1 MVENNVFIELK
12 NVSKQIN
19 GKTVLSDVSLDIMQG
34 QIYGFVGANGSGKT
48 MLFRAIAGLMFPSE
62 GTIKFLKTNVS
73 MGVIIENPGFLLTY
87 TGLDNLKLLA
97 SLRNIISEAD
107 IIETMRKVGL
117 DPYDKRKVKQYSLG
131 MKQRLAIAQ
140 AIMEHPDLLI
150 LDEPT
155 RGLDEESIVNIRSL
169 LADENKAGATIL
181 ISSHNK
187 EDIAELCNVVFQ
199 LKDGKVTKV

>member
-19 GKTVLSDVSLDIMQG
+19 GKTILSDVTLDIIKG

-62 GTIKFLKTNVS
+62 GTIKFSKPDIG
-73 MGVIIENPGFLLTY
+73 MGVIIENPGFLLSY
-87 TGLDNLKLLA
+87 TGFDNLKLLA
-97 SLRNIISEAD
+97 SLRNVIGEAE
-107 IIETMRKVGL
+107 IIETMRNVGL

-131 MKQRLAIAQ
+131 MKQKLAIAQ
-140 AIMEHPDLLI
+140 AIMEHPELLI

-155 RGLDEESIVNIRSL
+155 RGLDEESVVNIRNL
-169 LADENKAGATIL
+169 LLSENKAGATVL

-187 EDIAELCNVVFQ
+187 EDIAELCSAVFQ
-199 LKDGKVTKV
+199 LKDGVVTKV